1 VILLK
6 VGLTGG
12 IASGKSVVGE
22 MLAALGA
29 HVVQADAIA
38 HQLMQPG
45 QPVYE
50 EVVRRFGKTIL
61 DPDGH
66 ISRPR
71 LAHAAFGNPV
81 TGSASRV
88 RELNQIVHPAVIK
101 EQDEWME
108 EVGRREPDAVTVVE
122 AALILE
128 AGAAK
133 RFDRLIV
140 VTCRPEQRIQR
151 WARKMR
157 VDEVSAEHEVA
168 RRMDAQLSDQ
178 EKIAAADYVVDNSGS
193 LDETRSQVKNI
204 FAKLRDE
211 AATKH

>member
-1 VILLK
+1 MSLLK

-29 HVVQADAIA
+29 HVVQADTIA
-38 HQLMQPG
+38 HRLMQPG
-45 QPVYE
+45 QPVYD
-50 EVVRRFGKTIL
+50 EVVHRFGREIL

-71 LAHAAFGNPV
+71 LAQAAFGNPAS
-81 TGSASRV
+81 GGASRIK
-88 RELNQIVHPAVIK
+88 ELNQIVHPAVIK

-140 VTCRPEQRIQR
+140 VTCRPEQRVLR
-151 WARKMR
+151 WAKGMKT
-157 VDEVSAEHEVA
+157 DEESA
-168 RRMDAQLSDQ
+168 RREVERRMAAQLPDD
-178 EKIAAADYVVDNSGS
+178 EKIAAADYVIDNSGS
-193 LDETRSQVKNI
+193 LDDTRRQVKNV
-204 FAKLRDE
+204 FGKLRDE
-211 AATKH
+211 AAKKR